1 MKACLVEKRV
11 QLIVLKFS
19 GDVTF
24 QEGPTTPTGQ
34 ASGGDDDPSK
44 IGATSAVLSK
54 TVFHHNLVVAFVLR
68 GELEKADGLLER
80 LCGDAAAA
88 AGGNHVAPHFVML
101 RAYVALARGDTRKCR
116 DIIKNNC
123 NIVVKGGGAVPMST
137 NNPPPPQQASSYQQ
151 AKRGPNAPSH
161 HQGGKKMLKK

>member
-1 MKACLVEKRV
+1 MKACLVERLV
-11 QLIVLKFS
+11 QLIVLNVFS
-19 GDVTF
+19 GDVIF
-24 QEGPTTPTGQ
+24 QEGPTTPAGQ
-34 ASGGDDDPSK
+34 AGGGDDDPSK
-44 IGATSAVLSK
+44 VGAASAVLSK

-101 RAYVALARGDTRKCR
+101 RAYVALARGDARKCR
-116 DIIKNNC
+116 DIIKDNC
-123 NIVVKGGGAVPMST
+123 NIVVKGGVVPMST